1 MDEKILKSFEG
12 KEVALSHYDETG
24 NTRNKLG
31 KVLQVA
37 NGRLTL
43 QYIDDSGAIKD
54 IETEKIFYIA
64 LRRKD
69 GS

>member
-31 KVLQVA
+31 KVLQVKD
-37 NGRLTL
+37 GRLTL
-43 QYIDDSGAIKD
+43 QFIDDSGSIRD
-54 IETEKIFYIA
+54 IAVDKIFYIV
-64 LRRKD
+64 RRN